1 MADPNSMLQ
10 GPAGMPPY
18 GTLYRPPTPTQPLG
32 GQQAYD
38 ANGAPPVPPMGPPQ
52 NVATPPQP
60 PTNMGPPTMNGGPM
74 QGPAGDSLGNPAT
87 PLSPGGGH
95 MPATAPGGLGSG
107 NPQVPSSPFDG
118 HNPNSF
124 LSRMFGMSGSQ
135 SQQPFVHPNSLVGR
149 FAHLFY

>member
-1 MADPNSMLQ
+1 MADPNSMMQ
-10 GPAGMPPY
+10 GPAGSPY
-18 GTLYRPPTPTQPLG
+18 GTLYRPPQPTQPLG
-32 GQQAYD
+32 AQSAYD
-38 ANGAPPVPPMGPPQ
+38 ANGAPPAPQ
-52 NVATPPQP
+52 QSAAAPPQP
-60 PTNMGPPTMNGGPM
+60 PAMTPPSAASPTNT
-74 QGPAGDSLGNPAT
+74 ST
-87 PLSPGGGH
+87 
-95 MPATAPGGLGSG
+95 TGLGSG